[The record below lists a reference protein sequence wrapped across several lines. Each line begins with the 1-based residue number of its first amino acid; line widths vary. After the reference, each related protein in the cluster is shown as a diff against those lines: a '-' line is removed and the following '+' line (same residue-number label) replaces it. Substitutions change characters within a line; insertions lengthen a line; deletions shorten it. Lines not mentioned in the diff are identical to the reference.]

1 MTSVSQTYD
10 TPVYLIRLITILRRI
25 LIKDESE
32 IIDFR
37 PPICTPAN
45 KCLQS
50 ILDLSRANT
59 MARKA

>member
-1 MTSVSQTYD
+1 MTAMSQTYD

-37 PPICTPAN
+37 PQICTQDN
-45 KCLQS
+45 KCLQL
-50 ILDLSRANT
+50 ILDLSRANIL
-59 MARKA
+59 ARKA